1 MRYDCHKA
9 ADHREV
15 RRSSCGVGRVS
26 SVRFFSLSGRM
37 FLSVLAMTAS
47 LFLCE
52 WAEAASAERWLESY
66 RPSIQGAPVALLKRN
81 PLTQSLGGRV
91 LDVDVWAGQTVRY
104 DDNIYQTAKDSRSDV
119 VNSTAIGVKLQG
131 EQRDAWKLW
140 LEGQL
145 QYHSFVKHTE
155 HNGAEGYFR
164 SWASA
169 DVSPALALRVSAEGD
184 RTYGT
189 LRHEQTISPLNRY
202 AVSAGTV
209 LRPSPFAGIS
219 FDYRYTAQR
228 HDLKRLERQDY
239 DEHALLV
246 RPYHAV
252 TPYTTVF
259 VQAVLAQ
266 ALPRTDWYGDSLAS
280 SLTLGMEWAFR
291 DAARVQLEAGVT
303 HISFDSGRSVDST
316 ADLTRPILR
325 LRTEFALAEEW
336 KAGLRLSS
344 QPVIGATS
352 SDAMDSRWIDRVQV
366 SSFLCWSPDE
376 GFSVTV
382 APFFRDSE
390 PSRNAGYVE
399 YGTVVSMSRCL
410 TDWCSTSFGWRWS
423 VIDYSDQQAYD
434 RNQIT
439 VGVAAA
445 F

>member
-1 MRYDCHKA
+1 M
-9 ADHREV
+9 
-15 RRSSCGVGRVS
+15 GRVAS
-26 SVRFFSLSGRM
+26 ACFFSLSGRV
-37 FLSVLAMTAS
+37 FLSVLAMTAI
-47 LFLCE
+47 LFWYECT
-52 WAEAASAERWLESY
+52 EAASAERWLEPY
-66 RPSIQGAPVALLKRN
+66 RPSINGAPVALLKRN

-104 DDNIYQTAKDSRSDV
+104 DDNIYQTAKDRRSDV

-131 EQRDAWKLW
+131 EQRDAWKLR

-164 SWASA
+164 TRASA
-169 DVSPALALRVSAEGD
+169 DVSPALGLRVSAEGD

-219 FDYRYTAQR
+219 FDYRYAAQR

-259 VQAVLAQ
+259 AQAVLAQ
-266 ALPRTDWYGDSLAS
+266 SLPRTDWYGESLAS

-303 HISFDSGRSVDST
+303 HISFDSGRSADSST
-316 ADLTRPILR
+316 AGLTRPILR
-325 LRTEFALAEEW
+325 LGAEFALDEEW
-336 KAGLRLSS
+336 KAGLCVSS

-376 GFSVTV
+376 GFFVTV

-390 PSRNAGYVE
+390 PSRNAGYAE